1 MTRCDI
7 VYASLLM
14 CIDLYI
20 YSCSCTYH
28 VLYICYFCMF
38 ELYSVQDPAF
48 VTAPSRVGNPG

>member
-1 MTRCDI
+1 
-7 VYASLLM
+7 M

-20 YSCSCTYH
+20 YSCSCRPTYH

-48 VTAPSRVGNPG
+48 VTAPMAAEWVILGKDVQ